1 MIGKLRNK
9 EVHDPKSIKR
19 QKYSEIS
26 TIDRSK
32 KMKKIAVMLII
43 GLMGIA
49 LLGACQAEPI
59 VETVEVPVE
68 VIKEVEVP
76 VEVEVEVEK
85 EIPTLVL
92 DSEMFAP
99 PAEQEFFIN
108 EILVPFME
116 ETGIRV
122 TFQVVKGDDM
132 FDRLTA
138 QQATG
143 HVTTDLILA
152 FNGRFAWY
160 TDEDWTEPLD
170 SFTAEWTD
178 RSILPAFDGTAVV
191 DGTRYFVPISADVYL
206 TIANNDA
213 LPYLPEGAD
222 MDTLTYEQY
231 ADWAIAVAAGEG
243 EGKACITGI
252 PQKMYIYQFSTSALA
267 YGLPP
272 AGNPEPAFPNV
283 NSEGSAAAWAEW
295 ARMGAGDAFMPTIL
309 NVDNCTDYLMR
320 EEAWLSVTHNA
331 RVGQVYASNE
341 TQFTVGPA
349 PLGSAGI
356 GTIAG
361 AHGLAIVKGSD
372 YVEEAALLL
381 EYLTRPEV
389 QVKMNKGTGGF
400 LPVVAEALD
409 YLGDDPTDEIIRKA
423 LIVLEN
429 GIPSYLP
436 VADFQDWGAVKKIF
450 DDIFVEMVLEGDGT
464 VDQAL
469 LDDGQAQ
476 LEALR
481 K

>member
-1 MIGKLRNK
+1 
-9 EVHDPKSIKR
+9 
-19 QKYSEIS
+19 
-26 TIDRSK
+26 
-32 KMKKIAVMLII
+32 MKKFVGFVL
-43 GLMGIA
+43 IA
-49 LLGACQAEPI
+49 LLAITLLTACQPEVV

-68 VIKEVEVP
+68 VIKEVEKEVEVP
-76 VEVEVEVEK
+76 VEVEKEVFV

-108 EILVPFME
+108 EILVPFEE

-122 TFQVVKGDDM
+122 TFQVVKGTDM

-160 TDEDWTEPLD
+160 TDEGWTEPLD
-170 SFTAEWTD
+170 TVTD
-178 RSILPAFDGTAVV
+178 AWDDRTILSAFDGTAVV
-191 DGTRYFVPISADVYL
+191 DGTRFFVPISADVYL
-206 TIANNDA
+206 TIANNKA
-213 LPYLPEGAD
+213 LDYLPEGAD
-222 MDTLTYEQY
+222 IDTLTYEQY
-231 ADWAIAVAAGEG
+231 ADWAVAVAAGEG
-243 EGKACITGI
+243 EGKVCITGI
-252 PQKMYIYQFSTSALA
+252 PQKMWIYQFSTSALA
-267 YGLPP
+267 YGLPA
-272 AGNPEPAFPNV
+272 AGSPEPAFPNV
-283 NSEGSAAAWAEW
+283 NSEAAAMAWEQWAKI
-295 ARMGAGDAFMPTIL
+295 GAGNGFMPTIL

-349 PLGSAGI
+349 PFGSEGV

-361 AHGLAIVKGSD
+361 AHGLAIVKGSENFD
-372 YVEEAALLL
+372 EAALLL
-381 EYLTRPEV
+381 EYLTRPEI
-389 QVKMNKGTGGF
+389 QVKLNKGTGGF

-423 LIVLEN
+423 LIVLEAGN
-429 GIPSYLP
+429 ASYLP
-436 VADFQDWGAVKKIF
+436 VSDFQDWGAVKKIF
-450 DDIFVEMVLEGDGT
+450 DDIFVEMCLEGDGT

-469 LDDGQAQ
+469 LDDGQAA
-476 LEALR
+476 LEELR

>member
-1 MIGKLRNK
+1 LEDKIVKKTIFILALVVLTSLFLASCQP
-9 EVHDPKSIKR
+9 EV
-19 QKYSEIS
+19 
-26 TIDRSK
+26 
-32 KMKKIAVMLII
+32 V
-43 GLMGIA
+43 
-49 LLGACQAEPI
+49 

-68 VIKEVEVP
+68 VEVTKEVTVVEEVEV
-76 VEVEVEVEK
+76 VT

-108 EILVPFME
+108 EILAPFEE

-122 TFQVVKGDDM
+122 IFQVIAGENM

-138 QQATG
+138 QQATD
-143 HVTTDLILA
+143 HISTDLILA
-152 FNGRFAWY
+152 FNGRFSWY
-160 TDEDWTEPLD
+160 TDEGWVEDLD
-170 SFTAEWTD
+170 EATAGWTD
-178 RSILPAFDGTAVV
+178 RTILPAFDGTAVV

-206 TIANNDA
+206 TVANNNA

-222 MDTLTYEQY
+222 IDSLTYEQY
-231 ADWAIAVAAGEG
+231 ADWAVAVAEGEG
-243 EGKACITGI
+243 EGKVCITGI
-252 PQKMYIYQFSTSALA
+252 PQKMWIYQFSTSALA

-283 NSEGSAAAWAEW
+283 NSEAAATAWSIWTEI
-295 ARMGAGDAFMPTIL
+295 GAGNGYMPTIL
-309 NVDNCTDYLMR
+309 NVDNCTDFLMR

-349 PLGSAGI
+349 PSGSAGI

-361 AHGLAIVKGSD
+361 AHGLAIVKGSENYD
-372 YVEEAALLL
+372 EAVLLL

-423 LIVLEN
+423 LIVLEKGN
-429 GIPSYLP
+429 PSYLP

-450 DDIFVEMVLEGDGT
+450 DDIFLEMALEGDGT

-469 LDDGQAQ
+469 LDAGQET
-476 LEALR
+476 LEGLR